1 MSDQLSSL
9 ITKLTEVVSNGPKVY
24 QQGIYEGSYQY
35 WASVQNYGRRTDY
48 SYAFA
53 RWAGETI
60 EPPYAVKTDNCMY
73 MFLDCHNVK
82 NLSNLK
88 ITHTSNNPNLMYL
101 CSNCIQLENPPILA
115 FNNTH
120 SIKTF
125 TSMFSNCTHLKS
137 CNIWWGDGTEDA
149 LTVRANCANMF
160 FKCYELTDATF
171 SGVGSPRSLD
181 LSYCS
186 KLSATSVAS
195 LLASLADVSTATSGN
210 FSIKLATS
218 VYDNL
223 SSDMKTAFTNRGWT
237 LQSDSHREPEAADP
251 LYLGLI
257 TASQLTAEFG
267 RGISLKAGSYYK
279 AAEVINAPFTLIK
292 LPISDDSGID
302 SWLADSD
309 SATTGKYV
317 FTLNDEMANI
327 VGSISGFNNTEPPT
341 VCLYT
346 NSGVKS
352 HTLDQDMA
360 YVAESKTLQETV
372 SKPNNTQLKLSQKYV
387 WDYITIS
394 ANYIVSCAVDE
405 YLYWNGMYWE
415 KLTEAPAT
423 MPTSFTKL
431 REVDLSSQD
440 ELDALNSALSSSAAR
455 GDLERGSYYVI
466 KPLEQ
471 YTLSTES
478 QSLPYTLNIDSNKC
492 SVASALLSSIKSLE
506 EGEEDYECVALTLP
520 ANTYKLPQGTI
531 SCTTTTT
538 ADQTTVYMD
547 LEASAEI
554 TWESLDKIIVTGGA
568 PYDTL
573 IAQNS
578 YFYKLLFFD
587 MSQAAKAYGY
597 ATALALA
604 QENMPQCIE
613 FPALYK
619 ITIQPYETRNRFLIW
634 NGTYWESSDTLA
646 LA

>member
-9 ITKLTEVVSNGPKVY
+9 ITKLKEVVSNGPKVY

-82 NLSNLK
+82 SLSNLK

-149 LTVRANCANMF
+149 LTARANCANMF

-195 LLASLADVSTATSGN
+195 LLASLADVSAATGGN

-223 SSDMKTAFTNRGWT
+223 SSDMKTAFTNKGWT

-257 TASQLTAEFG
+257 TASQLTAEFA
-267 RGISLKAGSYYK
+267 RGISLKTGSYYK

-302 SWLADSD
+302 SWVADSD

-317 FTLNDEMANI
+317 FTLSDELSNI
-327 VGSISGFNNTEPPT
+327 VGNISGFNNTEPPT

-372 SKPNNTQLKLSQKYV
+372 SKSNNTQLKLSQKYV

-394 ANYIVSCAVDE
+394 ANYTVSCAVDE

-431 REVDLSSQD
+431 KEVDLTSQEEVD
-440 ELDALNSALSSSAAR
+440 SLSSALSSSAANNI
-455 GDLERGSYYVI
+455 ERGSYLVI
-466 KPLEQ
+466 KPQEQ
-471 YTLSTES
+471 YTLSM
-478 QSLPYTLNIDSNKC
+478 QSSALTYTL
-492 SVASALLSSIKSLE
+492 SVNSSECTITSKLLSSLRALD
-506 EGEEDYECVALTLP
+506 EGEEDGSLIVLTLP
-520 ANTYKLPQGTI
+520 TNTYKVPGDIECTDVITNNDISTYRGLQGEINWI
-531 SCTTTTT
+531 SEYKSGAVDTT
-538 ADQTTVYMD
+538 
-547 LEASAEI
+547 LS
-554 TWESLDKIIVTGGA
+554 
-568 PYDTL
+568 
-573 IAQNS
+573 
-578 YFYKLLFFD
+578 LLFSESGYFTKIAFAHLD
-587 MSQAAKAYGY
+587 AAATAYGY
-597 ATALALA
+597 DTALEFA
-604 QENMPQCIE
+604 QANPPVQID
-613 FPALYK
+613 FSDLYK
-619 ITIQPYETRNRFLIW
+619 ITIQPYESRNRFLIW